1 VLLGGFDLKLLYSTQ
16 KEAIERNVLEKR
28 DELPFTALEEDKL
41 LSRYKVRVNISWE
54 KDINGRNNLYF
65 FKGFPA
71 KLYITE
77 SRLIISSEFYSQ
89 DKVSRFVGRIP
100 IGWMRYNTVYV
111 ELAIDKI
118 KKHSFGRFGS
128 TIVLEPHGNVG
139 ETKISFYNLSKEEKK
154 LIKEDLDTARVFR
167 KPAPE
172 SGIVILDRPIAE
184 AVTQRFAMLR
194 HEAVISK
201 YFKKPEVKKVQIKR
215 VSKKEK
221 DSASTVVETVQSD
234 VRKVKEKSEK
244 QEQKLENV
252 PVTSPQERV
261 WMTLQAQ
268 VTKCKF
274 CGQEI
279 LKSAKKCIKCG
290 AINF

>member
-1 VLLGGFDLKLLYSTQ
+1 LKQLYSTR
-16 KEAIERNVLEKR
+16 KEAIEKNVLEKR
-28 DELPFTALEEDKL
+28 DELPLTALEDDKL
-41 LSRYKVRVNISWE
+41 LSRHKVRLNISWE
-54 KDINGRNNLYF
+54 KDIKGKNKLNF

-89 DKVSRFVGRIP
+89 DRVSRFVGRIP

-118 KKHSFGRFGS
+118 KKYSFGLFGS
-128 TIVLEPHGNVG
+128 HVALEPHGNVG
-139 ETKISFYNLSKEEKK
+139 ETKINFYNLSRGERK

-172 SGIVILDRPIAE
+172 SGVVILDRPIAD

-201 YFKKPEVKKVQIKR
+201 YSPKKPEVKKVKKIPIKR
-215 VSKKEK
+215 VSIKEK
-221 DSASTVVETVQSD
+221 ADVGTAVETVQS
-234 VRKVKEKSEK
+234 VVGKVKEKAEK
-244 QEQKLENV
+244 RGRLLENV
-252 PVTSPQERV
+252 LETSPQERV
-261 WMTLQAQ
+261 RMTLQAQ
-268 VTKCKF
+268 VIKCRF

-279 LKSAKKCIKCG
+279 LKSAKKCVRCG

>member
-1 VLLGGFDLKLLYSTQ
+1 MKLVYSVR
-16 KEAIERNVLEKR
+16 KEAIEKNVLEKR

-41 LSRYKVRVNISWE
+41 LSRYKVRLNISWE
-54 KDINGRNNLYF
+54 KSINGKNNLNF

-118 KKHSFGRFGS
+118 KKHSFGRFKN
-128 TIVLEPHGNVG
+128 TIVLEPHGSVG
-139 ETKISFYNLSKEEKK
+139 ETKINFYNLSKEEKR
-154 LIKEDLDTARVFR
+154 LIKEDLDTARVFK

-194 HEAVISK
+194 HEAIISK
-201 YFKKPEVKKVQIKR
+201 HFTKKPEVKKIQIKR
-215 VSKKEK
+215 VKKEK
-221 DSASTVVETVQSD
+221 ASVDTTVETVQSS
-234 VRKVKEKSEK
+234 VGKVKEKEEK
-244 QEQKLENV
+244 QEQVLENV
-252 PVTSPQERV
+252 SVTSPQERV

-274 CGQEI
+274 CGQEL
-279 LKSAKKCIKCG
+279 LKSAKKCAKCG
-290 AINF
+290 AVNF